1 MRDRLM
7 LDNDLTYSYLESF
20 LSGLYLSS
28 DVYSL
33 VSGAEVAV
41 CLHELHACGLDGS
54 LPSGLR
60 FSLSR
65 LESLF
70 GVLEEAFACGSAF
83 VCRCDLLY
91 GMYLLSHSAVESPF
105 PSVGSKACV
114 GFSRSCST
122 GLSEL
127 LDAAASCSESL
138 HSAALDRVLVMSL
151 APLWGG
157 GFPLRAAS

>member
-1 MRDRLM
+1 MGTM
-7 LDNDLTYSYLESF
+7 TVPASMEYLDK
-20 LSGLYLSS
+20 
-28 DVYSL
+28 VM
-33 VSGAEVAV
+33 AEV
-41 CLHELHACGLDGS
+41 
-54 LPSGLR
+54 
-60 FSLSR
+60 
-65 LESLF
+65 
-70 GVLEEAFACGSAF
+70 EEAFACGSAF